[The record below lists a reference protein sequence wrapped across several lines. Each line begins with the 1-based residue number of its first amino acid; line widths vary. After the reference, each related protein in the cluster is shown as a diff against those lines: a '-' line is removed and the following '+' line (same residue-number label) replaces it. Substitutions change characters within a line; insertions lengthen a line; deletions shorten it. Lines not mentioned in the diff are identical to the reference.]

1 MGHGLSNIGHGSD
14 IRNTQTKSGNIH
26 SEDFVLE
33 KGIFSNIFEKDI
45 RRVFI
50 YKKAERLAKAI
61 HLITPAFAESASL
74 KNRIGA
80 IALGLVD
87 AALLPSVS
95 ARAALSREL
104 LTLSSVLSIA
114 RTGGFLS
121 PMNAELITRE
131 AQFLL
136 HEIAA
141 YEEPRLFLD
150 EAPTL
155 AGIAKQ
161 ASSGNARIGQHSS
174 ARQSAP
180 AAPAKAPAAGGSAPG
195 GQGHLKDISLS
206 DNIKDRREGI
216 LSVIKNKGKASIKD
230 ISTVMRGVSEKTVQR
245 ELLALIASGTVL
257 KHGVR
262 RWSAYSLA

>member
-1 MGHGLSNIGHGSD
+1 MGHGLSNIGQGSD

-61 HLITPAFAESASL
+61 HLIIPAFAESTSL

-80 IALGLVD
+80 IAIGLVD

-114 RTGGFLS
+114 RAGGFLS
-121 PMNAELITRE
+121 SMNAELITRE
-131 AQFLL
+131 AQTLL

-161 ASSGNARIGQHSS
+161 ASAGNVRAPSS
-174 ARQSAP
+174 PTRMNVHPTNATKTDDR
-180 AAPAKAPAAGGSAPG
+180 K
-195 GQGHLKDISLS
+195 GHIKDTILS
-206 DNIKDRREGI
+206 DNIKDRREAI

-245 ELLALIASGTVL
+245 ELLALSESGTVL

-262 RWSAYSLA
+262 RWSTYSLA